1 MGLTHSP
8 SIVIDGLV
16 YCVDPANVRSYP
28 GTGTTLTDLKGS
40 NNGTLTNGPTF
51 SSDNRGVFTL
61 DGTDDYIAVADSSEN
76 FTFANGNFSVGGWAA
91 TNSDNVTA
99 YVLNKGVNADG
110 GGWILTL
117 TNSLVQWFRYY
128 FDGSSVNQNVSYSHS
143 LTGWTYILATCD
155 TSGAAGDMKI
165 YVNGSLATTGS
176 FSEIKTSVS
185 NTNALESGR
194 LNIYGGL
201 SIVYGGGERGTAHIY
216 NKVLTA
222 DEVMQN
228 YEATVGRYT

>member
-8 SIVIDGLV
+8 RIVTDGLV
-16 YCVDPANVRSYP
+16 FCVDPANARSYP

-110 GGWILTL
+110 GGMD
-117 TNSLVQWFRYY
+117 TNSF
-128 FDGSSVNQNVSYSHS
+128 
-143 LTGWTYILATCD
+143 
-155 TSGAAGDMKI
+155 
-165 YVNGSLATTGS
+165 
-176 FSEIKTSVS
+176 
-185 NTNALESGR
+185 
-194 LNIYGGL
+194 
-201 SIVYGGGERGTAHIY
+201 
-216 NKVLTA
+216 
-222 DEVMQN
+222 
-228 YEATVGRYT
+228 